1 MSWFSSRSRRLPG
14 RKRVSRRSAA
24 PAGAVERL
32 GVSRAGLEPLEQKL
46 PLAVDMDVEVPA
58 GEDVV
63 AITSAP
69 VVSTTAAARV
79 VAITEA
85 GGPGSG
91 SLVRVLDAGTLAQ
104 VGEFPAFEPG
114 FQGGVQA
121 TLGDLDG
128 DGHYEIVAASGAG
141 RAGEVRVFTTEGTEL
156 TQYRTQPF
164 GPDWRG
170 GVNLAVGDV
179 DGDGRDD
186 LIAAKARG
194 DGEVRIFRSEAGA
207 DPIAAT
213 PYRVIRPFG
222 HGFQGGASVAV
233 GDFGTFTNGV
243 ATAANVP
250 DGRVEVVVG
259 SGPTTRATVRIYDVS
274 NTTPRVVDTIRPL
287 GGRFQGG
294 VSVSVA
300 RVDGDI
306 QPDIIAAAGRR
317 GAGQIEVYDGSVA
330 TAASQRLHRLTG
342 FASLGRSSAPAHAVG
357 LDTTGDG
364 RADSLL
370 VTRRGEGVRT
380 LSLAGALS
388 GPLGGSV
395 GADLFA
401 ASLPSETPGTVVT
414 TSSGLQYR
422 DVVVGTGG
430 QPSSSTATVR
440 VNYVGR
446 LLNGTRFDGN
456 NGTSFRLDQVIAG
469 WTEGLASMRVGGR
482 RQLVIPANLAYG
494 ATARPG
500 IPANSTLVFD
510 VELLSTT

>member
-14 RKRVSRRSAA
+14 RKRHFRRSVAR
-24 PAGAVERL
+24 AGSVERL
-32 GVSRAGLEPLEQKL
+32 NASRMGLEPLEQKVL
-46 PLAVDMDVEVPA
+46 LAVDMDVDVTP
-58 GEDVV
+58 GEDMV
-63 AITSAP
+63 AITSVSAP
-69 VVSTTAAARV
+69 RV

-91 SLVRVLDAGTLAQ
+91 SLVRVLDAETLAP
-104 VGEFPAFEPG
+104 VGEFAAFEPG
-114 FQGGVQA
+114 FSGGVQA

-128 DGHYEIVAASGAG
+128 DERYEIVVASGAG
-141 RAGEVRVFTTEGTEL
+141 RPGEVRVFTTEGTEL

-179 DGDGRDD
+179 DGDGRGDI
-186 LIAAKARG
+186 IAAKARG

-213 PYRVIRPFG
+213 PYRVIRPFAA
-222 HGFQGGASVAV
+222 GFQGGSSVAA

-250 DGRVEVVVG
+250 DGRAEVAVG

-274 NTTPRVVDTIRPL
+274 NATARVVDTVRPF

-300 RVDGDI
+300 RVNGDI
-306 QPDIIAAAGRR
+306 QPDFIVAAGRR
-317 GAGQIEVYDGSVA
+317 GAGQIEVYDGTVA
-330 TAASQRLHRLTG
+330 AAASQRLHRLTG

-364 RADSLL
+364 RAESLL
-370 VTRRGEGVRT
+370 VTRRGQGVRT

-401 ASLPSETPGTVVT
+401 ASLPSETPGTLVT
-414 TSSGLQYR
+414 TASGLRYR
-422 DVVVGTGG
+422 DVVVGTGAE
-430 QPSSSTATVR
+430 PSSSTATVR

-469 WTEGLASMRVGGR
+469 WTEGLASMRVGGH

-494 ATARPG
+494 GTARPG